1 MSSQLLMKNNFF
13 FFNVLL
19 PHITTNVVRS
29 NPAQARYTRYNIYVI
44 KFLSDLWFS
53 PVSSTNKTDC
63 HDIAEI
69 LLKVSL
75 NTITLTLI
83 TANKKFKIYVINSVS
98 TLAFQI

>member
-19 PHITTNVVRS
+19 PHITTNVVSS

-83 TANKKFKIYVINSVS
+83 TANKNLKYM
-98 TLAFQI
+98 